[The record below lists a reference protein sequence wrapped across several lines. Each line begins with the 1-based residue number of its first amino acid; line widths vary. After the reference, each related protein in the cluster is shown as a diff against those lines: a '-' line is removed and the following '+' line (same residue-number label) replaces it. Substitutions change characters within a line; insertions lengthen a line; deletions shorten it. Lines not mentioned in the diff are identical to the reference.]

1 MASNSYEKVI
11 AGTSI
16 KSTGDN
22 LNSLAVSNLA
32 NYFSLA
38 DSNLNSKFILQSLN
52 LQNPEYPV
60 TSIPVPRVGPERIT
74 IEEGRPRNFVF
85 LQTKVPMSNQQM
97 IAPHRT
103 KFPGDNR
110 DLVPN
115 FNAETLGNRLY
126 YDKSSDNFNSQRVLN
141 TNNFELLEF
150 GGNAVLTNPAITVSD
165 IQEYGLSSSKQVV
178 GTELNSANGNSDI
191 SSDSYNVLKTPYQSQ
206 GNQGTLE
213 SNIAFRTYTA
223 TDFKPRGGPLPV
235 LGAAVQIRN
244 VRKDKQV
251 NYTGAL
257 NSALL
262 GNQLTWQALGFSPQV
277 YIVAS
282 TLTLTG
288 FVGYDGGS
296 FTLLNAGEGPGRLF
310 YGPTGLPERGVPPL
324 PREIVGVYTDFDTLG
339 VPPKDDFY
347 LYLKGTTDPAFQ
359 NIIGVRFSFENG
371 DSKETFKE
379 LFFADAISNSA
390 FGSNW
395 RIRWDDILFA
405 RELWISGNTYGV
417 ALITR

>member
-60 TSIPVPRVGPERIT
+60 TSIPVPRLEPKRIT

-126 YDKSSDNFNSQRVLN
+126 YDKSSDNFNSQRVLG

-178 GTELNSANGNSDI
+178 GKQLNSANGNSDI
-191 SSDSYNVLKTPYQSQ
+191 SSDSYNVLKLPYPSQ

-213 SNIAFRTYTA
+213 SNIAYRTYTA

-235 LGAAVQIRN
+235 LGTAVQNRN
-244 VRKDKQV
+244 VQKDKKV
-251 NYTGAL
+251 NYTGGL

-277 YIVAS
+277 YIIAD
-282 TLTLTG
+282 TLGGTG
-288 FVGYDGGS
+288 FVGYSRATGIGLLEGGK
-296 FTLLNAGEGPGRLF
+296 LF

-324 PREIVGVYTDFDTLG
+324 PREIVAVFTDFDTFG

-347 LYLKGTTDPAFQ
+347 LFLKGTTDPAFQ
-359 NIIGVRFSFENG
+359 NIVGVRFSFENG

-379 LFFADAISNSA
+379 LLFADATVNSSIGQ
-390 FGSNW
+390 FW
-395 RIRWDDILFA
+395 RLLWDDILFA
-405 RELWISGNTYGV
+405 KELWFSGNTYGV

>member
-52 LQNPEYPV
+52 LQSPEYPV
-60 TSIPVPRVGPERIT
+60 TSIPVPRLNPKRIT

-126 YDKSSDNFNSQRVLN
+126 YDKSSDNFNSQRVLG

-178 GTELNSANGNSDI
+178 GKQLNSANGNSDI
-191 SSDSYNVLKTPYQSQ
+191 SSDSYNVLKTPYPSQ

-213 SNIAFRTYTA
+213 SNIAYRTYTA

-235 LGAAVQIRN
+235 LGTAVQNRN
-244 VRKDKQV
+244 VQKDKKV
-251 NYTGAL
+251 NYTGGL

-277 YIVAS
+277 YIIAD
-282 TLTLTG
+282 TLNSAAG
-288 FVGYDGGS
+288 FVGYSRTTGIGLPEGGK
-296 FTLLNAGEGPGRLF
+296 LF
-310 YGPTGLPERGVPPL
+310 YGPTNLPERGVPPL
-324 PREIVGVYTDFDTLG
+324 PREIVAVFTDFDTFG

-347 LYLKGTTDPAFQ
+347 LFLKGTTDPAFQ
-359 NIIGVRFSFENG
+359 NIVGVRFSFENG

-379 LFFADAISNSA
+379 LLFADATTNAAVGQFWQILWS
-390 FGSNW
+390 
-395 RIRWDDILFA
+395 DILFA
-405 RELWISGNTYGV
+405 KELWFSGNTYGV

>member
-52 LQNPEYPV
+52 LQNPEYPA

-178 GTELNSANGNSDI
+178 GTKLNSANGNSDI
-191 SSDSYNVLKTPYQSQ
+191 SGDSYNVLKTPYQSQ

-213 SNIAFRTYTA
+213 SNIAYRTYTA

-235 LGAAVQIRN
+235 LGTAVQIRN
-244 VRKDKQV
+244 VQKDKKV

-277 YIVAS
+277 YIVADI
-282 TLTLTG
+282 LGGFPAPG
-288 FVGYDGGS
+288 FVGYSRAGVIGIPAGGK
-296 FTLLNAGEGPGRLF
+296 LF
-310 YGPTGLPERGVPPL
+310 YGPTDLPERGVPPL
-324 PREIVGVYTDFDTLG
+324 PREIIAVFTDFDAGG
-339 VPPKDDFY
+339 VPPKDDFF
-347 LYLKGTTDPAFQ
+347 LVLNGTTDPAFQ

-379 LFFADAISNSA
+379 LLFADAVFNA
-390 FGSNW
+390 AVGQFWELTWNN
-395 RIRWDDILFA
+395 ILFA
-405 RELWISGNTYGV
+405 KELWFSGNSYGV